1 MVQQE
6 RDLETPSMVEGHY
19 TALVDKQ
26 WIPVTHGIG
35 SINRLI
41 GLPIVRKGDLF
52 HTNEHEW

>member
-1 MVQQE
+1 MVHQE
-6 RDLETPSMVEGHY
+6 KELETPSMVEGHY

-41 GLPIVRKGDLF
+41 GLPIV
-52 HTNEHEW
+52 